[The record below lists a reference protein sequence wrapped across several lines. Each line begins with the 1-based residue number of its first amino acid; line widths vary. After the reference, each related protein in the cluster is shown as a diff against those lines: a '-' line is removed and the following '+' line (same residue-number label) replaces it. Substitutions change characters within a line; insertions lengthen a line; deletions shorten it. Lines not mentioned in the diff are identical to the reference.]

1 MPKVCPYMHNRS
13 TNTALHT
20 FVDEILFNM
29 NNRLLTGVCQLDI
42 RKDFDSLN
50 HEILLHKLEKYGVLD
65 VSLSWFQSYLSSRSQ
80 IVKVNGKISNVCTVN
95 IGIPQ
100 GTILGPILFVIY
112 VNDFDNFKN
121 FTCIRYADDSSLSST
136 GLFSQ

>member
-1 MPKVCPYMHNRS
+1 MHNRS
-13 TNTALHT
+13 TNTAFHT

-42 RKDFDSLN
+42 RKGFDSVN

-80 IVKVNGKISNVCTVN
+80 IVKVNGKISN
-95 IGIPQ
+95 
-100 GTILGPILFVIY
+100 
-112 VNDFDNFKN
+112 KN
-121 FTCIRYADDSSLSST
+121 FTCIRYADDSSLSSHGRQKPSKRGGDLSREVWHNK
-136 GLFSQ
+136 GLWYKNNKKYEG